1 MDSKVGNDRKEV
13 FALDTLLES
22 FLERLGMDRR
32 RIFKAIIL
40 SWIVCIIFLFFFFL
54 FSFSSLISSLSSKN
68 LYNLPKIFSST
79 LKHLSGVNVKA
90 EIK

>member
-40 SWIVCIIFLFFFFL
+40 SWIVCIIFLFL
-54 FSFSSLISSLSSKN
+54 FSFSSLMSSLSSKN

>member
-40 SWIVCIIFLFFFFL
+40 SWIVCIIFLFFFL
-54 FSFSSLISSLSSKN
+54 FPFSSLMSSLSSKN